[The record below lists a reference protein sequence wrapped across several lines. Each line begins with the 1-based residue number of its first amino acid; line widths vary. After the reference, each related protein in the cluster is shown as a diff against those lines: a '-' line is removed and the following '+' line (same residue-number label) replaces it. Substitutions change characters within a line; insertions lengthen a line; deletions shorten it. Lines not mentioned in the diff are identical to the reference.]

1 MASSTLIRPRLTLLE
16 QDHIAQVHEASL
28 RILSSVGVQVNSEQG
43 RQILADA
50 SGVTWE
56 GDRARIPPELIKRAL
71 ETAPSV
77 VDVYDQRGE
86 FGFSL
91 GTGEAHFGVGV
102 TALEYQDP
110 ATDETV
116 PFSRHHF
123 RSVVRLSHA
132 LPSFDVV
139 STVGIIQDLSPDV
152 ADLYAVLEMT
162 ANTTKPL
169 IILVSDEELFED
181 SVRLLEHLH
190 GDVASRPFAI
200 PYINPITPLVINVGT
215 VRKMVVAIERDIPL
229 IYSNYAMIG
238 ATTPITPAGTL
249 ALLNAE
255 LLAGLTLSQIIK
267 EGAPVILGS
276 LPASFDMRGMGTFYQ
291 PQGYLLSLACAEM
304 MKHYGLP
311 HCGTSGSG
319 VGWGP
324 GLVAAGH
331 QWMNHLL
338 ACVSTMELVP
348 FVGDILAAKAFS
360 PVLVVYANDVIRE
373 ARQLAAGFELDAASI
388 GFGEIADI
396 GTGGTYLE
404 SERTFELFRDA
415 YQQSDVLP
423 HLTLEAWRDRGRP
436 RTEDVLRD
444 YTCRLIRDLEGPA
457 DYEDVMARGES
468 FIQDL
473 TLD

>member
-1 MASSTLIRPRLTLLE
+1 MASSTPIRPRLTLLD
-16 QDHIAQVHEASL
+16 QDHIAQVHEVSV
-28 RILSSVGVQVNSEQG
+28 RILSSVGVRVDSEQG
-43 RQILADA
+43 RQVLEDA
-50 SGVTWE
+50 PGVTWK
-56 GDRARIPPELIKRAL
+56 GKRARIPPELIERAL
-71 ETAPSV
+71 ETAPPV
-77 VDVYDQRGE
+77 VDIYDQRGE
-86 FGFSL
+86 FRFSL
-91 GTGEAHFGVGV
+91 GVGEAHFGVGV

-110 ATDETV
+110 ETDETV
-116 PFSRHHF
+116 PFTRRHF
-123 RSVVRLSHA
+123 RSTVRLGHE

-152 ADLYAVLEMT
+152 ADLYAVLELA
-162 ANTTKPL
+162 ANTTKPV
-169 IILVSDEELFED
+169 IILVSNEERFED
-181 SVRLLEHLH
+181 CLRLLEHLR
-190 GDVASRPFAI
+190 GDVVSRPFAI
-200 PYINPITPLVINVGT
+200 PYFNPITPLVVNAGT
-215 VRKMVVAIERDIPL
+215 VQKMVVAIERDVPL

-238 ATTPITPAGTL
+238 ATTPITSAGTL

-338 ACVSTMELVP
+338 ACVGTMELVP

-360 PVLVVYANDVIRE
+360 PALVVYANDVIRE
-373 ARQLAAGFELDAASI
+373 ARQLAAGFDLDAASI
-388 GFGEIADI
+388 GFEEIADV
-396 GTGGTYLE
+396 GPGGTYLE
-404 SERTFELFRDA
+404 SERTFKLFRDA

-423 HLTLEAWRDRGRP
+423 HLTLEAWQDRGCPRP
-436 RTEDVLRD
+436 EDVLRE

-457 DYEDVMARGES
+457 DYEEVMARGES
-468 FIQDL
+468 FIKDL
-473 TLD
+473 TGG

>member
-1 MASSTLIRPRLTLLE
+1 MASSTPIRPRLTLLD
-16 QDHIAQVHEASL
+16 QDHIAQVHEVSL
-28 RILSSVGVQVNSEQG
+28 RILSSIGARIDSERG
-43 RQILADA
+43 RQILGDA
-50 SGVTWE
+50 PGVTWE
-56 GDRARIPPELIKRAL
+56 GNRARIPPELIERAL

-86 FGFSL
+86 FSFSL
-91 GTGEAHFGVGV
+91 GVGEAHFGVGV

-110 ATDETV
+110 ETDETV
-116 PFSRHHF
+116 LFSRQHF
-123 RSVVRLSHA
+123 RSAVRLGHA

-139 STVGIIQDLSPDV
+139 STVGILQDLSPDV

-169 IILVSDEELFED
+169 IILVSDEGRFAD
-181 SVRLLEHLH
+181 CVRLLEHLR
-190 GDVASRPFAI
+190 GDVASRPFVI
-200 PYINPITPLVINVGT
+200 PYFNPITPLVVNAGT
-215 VRKMVVAIERDIPL
+215 VQKMVIAIERNMPL

-238 ATTPITPAGTL
+238 ATTPITSAGTL

-276 LPASFDMRGMGTFYQ
+276 LPASFDMRGLGTFYQ

-324 GLVAAGH
+324 GLIAAGH

-360 PVLVVYANDVIRE
+360 PALVVYANDVIRE
-373 ARQLAAGFELDAASI
+373 ARRFAAGFQLDALAI

-396 GTGGTYLE
+396 GPAGTYLE

-423 HLTLEAWRDRGRP
+423 HLTLDAWQDRGCP
-436 RTEDVLRD
+436 RAEDVLRD
-444 YTCRLIRDLEGPA
+444 YACRLIQDLEGPA
-457 DYEDVMARGES
+457 DCEDVMARGEH